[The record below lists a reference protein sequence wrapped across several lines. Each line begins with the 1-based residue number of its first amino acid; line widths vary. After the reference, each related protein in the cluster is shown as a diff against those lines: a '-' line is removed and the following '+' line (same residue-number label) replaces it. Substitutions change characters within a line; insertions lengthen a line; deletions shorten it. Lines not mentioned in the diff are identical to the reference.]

1 MNLLQNL
8 DMEILRFIYNNLR
21 NPVIDRVMI
30 AFTLLG
36 DLGVVWILISLFLLA
51 SKKYR
56 KTGMM
61 TICALIL
68 STVLGSGILKYLIQ
82 RPRPFVI
89 DPAVEILISKPLSY
103 SFPSGHGFV
112 LCRCRNTVQR
122 IKEIQDLCGCIGHAD
137 CLFQDVSF
145 CALSYGYNWR
155 HHSRAYLFGNSDLL
169 LFPVFRE
176 CRKGKYVR
184 I

>member
-82 RPRPFVI
+82 RPRPFVF

-103 SFPSGHGFV
+103 SFPSGHTASSFAAAGILFRELKRYRIYAVV
-112 LCRCRNTVQR
+112 LATL
-122 IKEIQDLCGCIGHAD
+122 IA
-137 CLFQDVSF
+137 F
-145 CALSYGYNWR
+145 
-155 HHSRAYLFGNSDLL
+155 SRMYLFVHYPTDIIGGITLGLICSEIVIYSFSQYSGNAG
-169 LFPVFRE
+169 
-176 CRKGKYVR
+176 KGSM
-184 I
+184 